1 MAHTL
6 EELQPG
12 TPVFAG
18 EVHVADVRAVYA
30 AQGSRAA
37 DMLVIRWLDRNEDV
51 ALPAGEVESVDDGGV
66 HLMDNNPHSYAA
78 LAPFDAARFPTV
90 HPLL

>member
-12 TPVFAG
+12 TPVYAG
-18 EVHVADVRAVYA
+18 VLHVGDIRSVYA

-37 DMLVIRWLDRNEDV
+37 DLLVVRWLDRNEDV

-66 HLMDNNPHSYAA
+66 HLMDSNPQSYSS

-90 HPLL
+90 HLLS